1 MTTTTTRHILLN
13 GQIIKEENFAST
25 ILDYILDAYDSFD
38 LQGWVDHLADFIL
51 DNYNGNQ
58 QAAERMAE
66 YQEVFHSDIQENEGK
81 GVISMLPMLLDNYEF
96 CCDNEAFNDMHQYW
110 VILDI
115 MTGGLLSK
123 LDLTV
128 LRVDMRDTKK

>member
-1 MTTTTTRHILLN
+1 MTTTTRHILLN
-13 GQIIKEENFAST
+13 GQIIKEDIFETTILQHIQEFYNSLDMDGWLAHLDKFRTKFAGNNKAAST
-25 ILDYILDAYDSFD
+25 RM
-38 LQGWVDHLADFIL
+38 LQ
-51 DNYNGNQ
+51 YQ
-58 QAAERMAE
+58 QI
-66 YQEVFHSDIQENEGK
+66 FHNDIQENDAQGILGMMPK
-81 GVISMLPMLLDNYEF
+81 LLDSYEY
-96 CCDNEAFNDMHQYW
+96 CCDNEAFNDMHQHW